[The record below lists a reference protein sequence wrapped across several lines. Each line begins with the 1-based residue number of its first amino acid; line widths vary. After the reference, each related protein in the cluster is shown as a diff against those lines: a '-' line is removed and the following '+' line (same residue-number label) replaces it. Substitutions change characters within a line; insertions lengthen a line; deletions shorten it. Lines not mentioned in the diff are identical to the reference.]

1 MMRCRR
7 STFSLRPRRSA
18 EGRPH
23 DAVEVPN
30 ARRRHARGGH
40 PRGAGDRAPDLSDA
54 LAAQCLLP
62 RAPSQS
68 LGLLSRVAPRRG
80 DRRLCRAL
88 EDERRG
94 AYHHRRRA
102 RQSTGQGVR
111 SCPDG
116 GADPARLPIG
126 LALAHARGAAAQ
138 PPRRPPLREVRLQG
152 HRSSAW
158 LLHRQ
163 QRGCHR
169 DVVGLHPSAGL
180 QEAVQRDPANARD
193 RRARH
198 QHTAVA
204 LTNRRILAIETSCD
218 ETAAAVIASGPRLL
232 SNVVRSQDALHAP
245 FGGVVPEIAARAHLQ
260 TLVPVIERALENA
273 ATRWEQVDAVA
284 VTKGPGLFGG
294 LLVGVNLAQAIAWA
308 RKLPVIGVSHL
319 AAHVFAAQLEEAEVR
334 PPVLGLVVSGGHS
347 DLIRWQEDGNITV
360 IGRTIDDA
368 AGEAFDKG
376 ARILGLPFPGGPAI
390 DALAAKGDP
399 RAVRFPRPRAPG
411 LDFSF
416 SGVKTALLYEVRKRK
431 TISEQERADLAAI
444 YQEAIVDA
452 LLQRVEAAQAQD
464 PAPTSVPGGGGAR
477 NRRLREAAQ
486 ARLGHLA
493 RLIIPAP
500 ELCTDNA
507 AMIGAAAL
515 IEWDRRGPD
524 PAPFDADPSLGFA

>member
-1 MMRCRR
+1 
-7 STFSLRPRRSA
+7 
-18 EGRPH
+18 
-23 DAVEVPN
+23 
-30 ARRRHARGGH
+30 
-40 PRGAGDRAPDLSDA
+40 
-54 LAAQCLLP
+54 
-62 RAPSQS
+62 
-68 LGLLSRVAPRRG
+68 
-80 DRRLCRAL
+80 
-88 EDERRG
+88 
-94 AYHHRRRA
+94 
-102 RQSTGQGVR
+102 
-111 SCPDG
+111 
-116 GADPARLPIG
+116 
-126 LALAHARGAAAQ
+126 
-138 PPRRPPLREVRLQG
+138 
-152 HRSSAW
+152 
-158 LLHRQ
+158 
-163 QRGCHR
+163 
-169 DVVGLHPSAGL
+169 
-180 QEAVQRDPANARD
+180 
-193 RRARH
+193 
-198 QHTAVA
+198 
-204 LTNRRILAIETSCD
+204 
-218 ETAAAVIASGPRLL
+218 VIASGPRLL

-284 VTKGPGLFGG
+284 VTRGPGLIGC

-319 AAHVFAAQLEEAEVR
+319 AAHVFAAQLEEREVR

-347 DLIRWQEDGNITV
+347 DLIRWQEDGSITV

-390 DALAAKGDP
+390 DALAAQGDP

-416 SGVKTALLYEVRKRK
+416 SGVKTALLYEVRKR
-431 TISEQERADLAAI
+431 TSISDQARADLAAS

-452 LLQRVEAAQAQD
+452 LLQRVEAAQAAD
-464 PAPTSVPGGGGAR
+464 PAPTIVLGGGVAR

-486 ARLGHLA
+486 TRLGKNAHLV
-493 RLIIPAP
+493 IPAP

-524 PAPFDADPSLGFA
+524 PAPFDADPSLGFS